1 MKIIFN
7 DATELQVQKVE
18 QKGDYLRVLT
28 VSATPEQLRRIFE
41 DIVKTATMVV
51 EERGQKGEPLV
62 GYTTFYRTEE
72 YPGKIYGIVQYRP
85 ERTPEAQT
93 EVQEAAIIMA
103 KIQAE
108 SLPEEQALQVK
119 ALYDSWSGDGVAYK
133 TGKYLTYKDIL
144 YKVLQNHTSQTDWTP
159 DTASSLYAK
168 VLTDP
173 SGKVLPWEQPQS
185 TNPYKKGDRVTHK
198 GKTWESV
205 VDSNV
210 WEPGAVGTESLW
222 KEV

>member
-72 YPGKIYGIVQYRP
+72 YPGKNLWNCTVPTRKNSRSTDRSARSCNHNGEDTGGKPSRGTGI
-85 ERTPEAQT
+85 
-93 EVQEAAIIMA
+93 
-103 KIQAE
+103 
-108 SLPEEQALQVK
+108 
-119 ALYDSWSGDGVAYK
+119 
-133 TGKYLTYKDIL
+133 TG
-144 YKVLQNHTSQTDWTP
+144 
-159 DTASSLYAK
+159 
-168 VLTDP
+168 
-173 SGKVLPWEQPQS
+173 
-185 TNPYKKGDRVTHK
+185 
-198 GKTWESV
+198 
-205 VDSNV
+205 
-210 WEPGAVGTESLW
+210 
-222 KEV
+222 

>member
-144 YKVLQNHTSQTDWTP
+144 YKVCLLYTSRC
-159 DTASSLYAK
+159 
-168 VLTDP
+168 V
-173 SGKVLPWEQPQS
+173 
-185 TNPYKKGDRVTHK
+185 
-198 GKTWESV
+198 
-205 VDSNV
+205 
-210 WEPGAVGTESLW
+210 
-222 KEV
+222 